1 MHENWQACTILSA
14 NALNDI
20 EQVEVVHLLVGFH
33 FFTLV

>member
-1 MHENWQACTILSA
+1 MHENWQAYTILST

-20 EQVEVVHLLVGFH
+20 GQLGVIHLLIGFH